1 MQAQWLI
8 FLPCITIPCQ
18 KSPHFR
24 LIIPR
29 PKVDLLRLLS
39 IILPTVTERILIL
52 AIWIDLISKR
62 IVLIR
67 PDNCSTFI
75 CKLHHISM
83 WVGHIILFFGV
94 LSLIRIYK
102 INATNIS
109 FLYLST
115 LRQLHHK
122 LIPVPDK
129 NCFFSIHSL
138 ASTQSLGIVS
148 IVYIIHLSV
157 TVPRAPWSLLYASPP
172 KLVSYHFRWQVTT
185 ALR

>member
-129 NCFFSIHSL
+129 DRLLSIHGLTGPKPFSIISKADL
-138 ASTQSLGIVS
+138 IVLCQRLG
-148 IVYIIHLSV
+148 
-157 TVPRAPWSLLYASPP
+157 
-172 KLVSYHFRWQVTT
+172 
-185 ALR
+185 